1 MKKIMIIDGGPRKT
15 MNTAKLIEAFIKG
28 IKSRSEEIE
37 IKHVRLYDYDYKG
50 CYACLACKV
59 KNSKYHDVCAIKD
72 GITDVLKE
80 TAYADGLCIAAP
92 IYFMDISAQTK
103 AFIERL
109 TYPWL
114 DYNNVSM
121 NPPKQQATATIYSMN
136 DSLPERVNE
145 MLDRVEFVLRFA
157 FGNQTPE
164 RVAALNTMQVKN
176 YDRYDFGMFPKEM
189 KEAWHEEHWNDDLQ
203 KSFDAGKH
211 MAEKILG

>member
-1 MKKIMIIDGGPRKT
+1 MKKIIVIDGGPRKT
-15 MNTAKLIEAFIKG
+15 MNISKLIESFCKG
-28 IKSRSEEIE
+28 VTSKSEEIE
-37 IKHVRLYDYDYKG
+37 VKHVRLYDYDYKG
-50 CYACLACKV
+50 CYSCLACKV
-59 KNSKYHDVCAIKD
+59 KNSKYLDVCAIKD
-72 GITDVLKE
+72 GITEILKE

-109 TYPWL
+109 FYPWL
-114 DYNNVSM
+114 DYNNICM
-121 NPPKQQATATIYSMN
+121 NPPRQLFTTTIYAMN

-145 MLDRVEFVLRFA
+145 MLDRIEFPLRFA
-157 FGNQTPE
+157 FGNDTNE

-189 KEAWHEEHWNDDLQ
+189 KEAWHEEHWTEDI
-203 KSFDAGKH
+203 KKAFDAGFN